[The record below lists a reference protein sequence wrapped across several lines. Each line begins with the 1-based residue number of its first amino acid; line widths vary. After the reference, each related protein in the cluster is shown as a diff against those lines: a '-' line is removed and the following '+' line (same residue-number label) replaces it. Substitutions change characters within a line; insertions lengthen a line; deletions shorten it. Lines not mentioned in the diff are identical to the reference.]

1 LNRNPTGETGRCRF
15 RAARAFPRPGP
26 RPARWHGGCIAV
38 YLKTVWT
45 LLAEL
50 RFAGRALR
58 RSPGFVVAAVVSL
71 SLGIGANTAIFSL
84 IDNVLLRA
92 LAFSRPEELVRLV
105 GDAPE
110 RNLSQLPFSM
120 PKFKHFREGQTAFA
134 GFAADNFGGNA
145 ALTGEGEPVQLV
157 TVRVTGNYFAVVGV
171 QPILGRAFRPDEE
184 DRGPDVVMLSEGFW
198 QAHFGRDP
206 QVIGRLLNLDGQAYA
221 IVGVVPTQP
230 PAYYGQVDVWMT
242 HPFEAGVPA
251 EVMNRGYSF
260 LRVIARMPPGMTVS
274 QATAAATALARS
286 YKNANPEKADSTWNS
301 SVISVYED
309 AVGNLEPEFRT
320 LLGAVV
326 LVLLIASCNVAN
338 LLLVR
343 FAARDRETAVR
354 SALGGTRAR
363 IVRQF
368 LAESVLV
375 TIVAAATG
383 VALASGALRVAPSL
397 DPTLPLNGALGV
409 NLGVLALTL
418 GVALSTG
425 VLMGLYPALQAS
437 RPSMI
442 DVLKT
447 GGRSQTASRG
457 QHRFRSL
464 LLGSQVAVS
473 FVLVL
478 SALLLLTS
486 FARLQR
492 QTLGFTP
499 DGRVLGFVNL
509 PATKYPDLA
518 RQSQFE
524 QQLVEVLRAQ
534 PGVRHAALGAGVPF
548 AGGAQTPYA
557 RDGADPTP
565 YPKRPLGLSVA
576 VTPGFFTT
584 LGIPLVAGRDFD
596 DHDRP
601 DAPAVAIISQA
612 TAKRVFG
619 TDNPIGQRMLI
630 GSLGGGRNTE
640 VVGLAADI
648 HSGSLAQVDEVA
660 IYRPLSQFQ
669 TPFVQVI
676 VHTAAGD
683 LLTGTAVVRAALRAV
698 DPQVPFTQPRPY
710 TTAIGNSISGQ
721 RQLMTLLGAF
731 ATIALLLAAVGIYS
745 VVAFMLGQRTTEIG
759 LRLALG
765 AERWAVL
772 GLMIRQSMW
781 PVVAGVAVGLMGAF
795 GVTHLLQSQLFG
807 TSALEPLLIV
817 APTAIL
823 LFVGLVASGIPAYSA
838 CRLGPMAALR
848 Q

>member
-1 LNRNPTGETGRCRF
+1 VR
-15 RAARAFPRPGP
+15 
-26 RPARWHGGCIAV
+26 
-38 YLKTVWT
+38 T
-45 LLAEL
+45 LLGEL

-58 RSPGFVVAAVVSL
+58 KSPGFVVAAVLTL

-84 IDNVLLRA
+84 IDNVFLKA
-92 LAFSRPEELVRLV
+92 LAFSRPDELVRLV

-145 ALTGEGEPVQLV
+145 ALTGEGDPVQLN
-157 TVRVTGNYFAVVGV
+157 TIRVTGNYFAVVGV
-171 QPILGRAFRPDEE
+171 QPILGRVFRPDEE

-206 QVIGRLLNLDGQAYA
+206 HVIGRLLNLDGQAYS
-221 IVGVVPTQP
+221 IIGVVPTQP
-230 PAYYGQVDVWMT
+230 PAYYGPLDVWMT
-242 HPFEAGVPA
+242 HPFETGVA
-251 EVMNRGYSF
+251 ADVMNRGYSF
-260 LRVIARMPPGMTVS
+260 LRVIARMPSVMTVS
-274 QATAAATALARS
+274 QATAAAAALARS
-286 YKNANPEKADSTWNS
+286 YKSANPEKADSTWNS
-301 SVISVYED
+301 SVVSVYED

-363 IVRQF
+363 VVRQF

-375 TIVAAATG
+375 TLIAAAAG
-383 VALASGALRVAPSL
+383 VGLASGALRVAPGL
-397 DPTLPLNGALGV
+397 DPTLPVNGAVGV
-409 NLGVLALTL
+409 NIGVLALTL
-418 GVALSTG
+418 GVALATG

-464 LLGSQVAVS
+464 LLGGQVAVS

-478 SALLLLTS
+478 SALLLVTS
-486 FARLQR
+486 FARLHR

-509 PATKYPDLA
+509 STTKYPDLA
-518 RQSQFE
+518 RQSQFD
-524 QQLVEVLRAQ
+524 QQLVDALRAQ
-534 PGVRHAALGAGVPF
+534 PGVLHAALGVGVPF
-548 AGGAQTPYA
+548 AGGGRTPYA

-565 YPKRPLGLSVA
+565 YPKRPLGLSIA
-576 VTPGFFTT
+576 ATPGYFAT
-584 LGIPLVAGRDFD
+584 LGIPIVAGRDFAER
-596 DHDRP
+596 DRP
-601 DAPAVAIISQA
+601 DAPPVAIISQA

-619 TDNPIGQRMLI
+619 TENPIGQRMLI
-630 GSLGGGRNTE
+630 GSLGGGRSTE

-648 HSGSLAQVDEVA
+648 HSGSLARVDDVA

-669 TPFVQVI
+669 SPFVQVI

-683 LLTGTAVVRAALRAV
+683 VSTATAVVRAALRAV
-698 DPQVPFTQPRPY
+698 DPQVAFTQARPY
-710 TTAIGNSISGQ
+710 TTAVGNSVSGQ
-721 RQLMTLLGAF
+721 RQLMTLLGGF
-731 ATIALLLAAVGIYS
+731 ATVALLLAAVGIYS

-759 LRLALG
+759 VRLALG
-765 AERWAVL
+765 AERRAVL

-781 PVVAGVAVGLMGAF
+781 PVVVGVIVGLMGALA
-795 GVTHLLQSQLFG
+795 VARLLQSQLFG
-807 TSALEPLLIV
+807 TSALEPLMIA
-817 APTAIL
+817 APTAL
-823 LFVGLVASGIPAYSA
+823 LLSVGLVASWIPAFSA